1 MLVDLL
7 VCVGRLQ
14 QIWVRAREVHG
25 GSRWRISWFAWSPA
39 AVALVRDGEAHD
51 SGERLTAARALNVD
65 WFAGGKVLGAG
76 GGEVSDGCLRK
87 I

>member
-1 MLVDLL
+1 MRGAAAADLGSREGGSRRLAVADLL
-7 VCVGRLQ
+7 VRV
-14 QIWVRAREVHG
+14 
-25 GSRWRISWFAWSPA
+25 SPA
-39 AVALVRDGEAHD
+39 AVALVRDGEAHN